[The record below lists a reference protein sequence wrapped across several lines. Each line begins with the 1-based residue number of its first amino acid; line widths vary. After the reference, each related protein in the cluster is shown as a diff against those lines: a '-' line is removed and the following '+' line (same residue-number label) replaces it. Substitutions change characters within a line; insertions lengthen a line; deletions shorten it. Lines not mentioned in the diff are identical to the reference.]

1 MSELVIVIIIII
13 VILAFFNKERIRNRF
28 FPDKHRNYTIDD
40 QFNSDKR
47 DREKEIDRLLSK
59 MGKNGINDLSPKE
72 RKRLDEL
79 SKK

>member
-1 MSELVIVIIIII
+1 MSELVIVIII
-13 VILAFFNKERIRNRF
+13 VIAILVFFNRDQIRDRF